1 MNPILLLG
9 LIASTVAAN
18 GVIPVKFD
26 ILRGTSF
33 DTAIKDVKRSERLF
47 NRPPLYKR
55 ADDVKE
61 YPITDESWYYAARI
75 TIDGTE
81 FETMI
86 DTGSSDLWVYGTD
99 NPYCQTTK
107 KMAKRSDLE
116 SKGRKFE
123 PDVDAILQRPTDSR
137 LVKRNPEAQPI
148 PAEAASEAGSGRTAT
163 YSGSSPR
170 ATIDCAKYGTLDRS
184 SSSFKGN
191 GSFFFIQYGD
201 LTYATGE
208 WGTDDVTFGGFTIDN
223 LMFAVANQSNAT
235 VTVLGVGLEG
245 NEASKSSFMDR
256 YPGGAFT
263 YPNLPVAMKNQGLIS
278 KVGYS
283 LYMDSDS
290 AEGVVLFGGIDHAKY
305 EGELVTLPLLNYYK
319 DQGVDTP
326 ITFDVELNSLSITG
340 DSSTVKLLDESI
352 SVLLDSGTTLNHLP
366 RNTIINMARSLR
378 AQYSSRLGRYYVD
391 CPSSKTG
398 ITLDFKFGD
407 VTIKVPIEDMLAP
420 IDTSYTYCALMVQPD
435 QRYILGDTFLRHAY
449 AVFDLENLEV
459 QLAQY
464 KSTNSVDIR
473 NFNGDSVSVSSAA
486 ASSTSSS
493 ASSTGSSASSTRSSS
508 STSSTDSSVSNTYN
522 TDDSYSSYSYPS
534 YTYSSYSYPSYS
546 YSSYSYSSYSYS
558 RYSYSS
564 YSYSSYSYSTYTDP
578 SIPFVQVGG
587 GGYGEGTS
595 NGSSS
600 LSTTTGSQPVGGG
613 VGVGG
618 NAANVKTLSL
628 PLVIIAGILFLL

>member
-9 LIASTVAAN
+9 FIASTVAAN

-61 YPITDESWYYAARI
+61 YPITDETYYYAARI
-75 TIDGTE
+75 TIDGAE

-107 KMAKRSDLE
+107 RLGKRSGSE

-148 PAEAASEAGSGRTAT
+148 PAEAASEAGGGRTAT
-163 YSGSSPR
+163 YTGSSPR

-201 LTYATGE
+201 STYATGE
-208 WGTDDVTFGGFTIDN
+208 WGTDDVTFGDFTIDN

-235 VTVLGVGLEG
+235 VTVLGIGLEG
-245 NEASKSSFMDR
+245 NEASTSSFMDR

-283 LYMDSDS
+283 LYMDPDS

-326 ITFDVELNSLSITG
+326 ITFDVELNSVSITG
-340 DSSTVKLLDESI
+340 DSSTVTLLDESI
-352 SVLLDSGTTLNHLP
+352 SVLLDSGTSFNYLP
-366 RNTIINMARSLR
+366 RNTIINLARSLR
-378 AQYSSRLGRYYVD
+378 AQYSSRLERYYIN

-398 ITLDFKFGD
+398 MTLDFKLGD

-420 IDTSYTYCALMVQPD
+420 IDTSYTYCALMVQPS

-449 AVFDLENLEV
+449 VVFDLEDLEV
-459 QLAQY
+459 QIAQY

-486 ASSTSSS
+486 ASST
-493 ASSTGSSASSTRSSS
+493 GSSASSTPSSS

-564 YSYSSYSYSTYTDP
+564 YSYSTYSYSSYSYSSLP
-578 SIPFVQVGG
+578 NVQVGG
-587 GGYGEGTS
+587 GT
-595 NGSSS
+595 GSSS
-600 LSTTTGSQPVGGG
+600 LSTTTTGGG
-613 VGVGG
+613 GGSGFAGG
-618 NAANVKTLSL
+618 NAANVKTLSY
-628 PLVIIAGILFLL
+628 PLVIIAGVLMLL